1 MLQMDRDTLLE
12 QFVDESPATG
22 APNMTFI
29 RALAGFGGALPN
41 VVNPDDV
48 DMGQWTD

>member
-1 MLQMDRDTLLE
+1 MLQMDRNTLLE
-12 QFVDESPATG
+12 QFVDESPVTG

-29 RALAGFGGALPN
+29 KALAGFSGDLPN

-48 DMGQWTD
+48 DMSR